1 MHVVQASAFK
11 SIRLGYTKLKNL
23 IFQDVVRE
31 LAFTA
36 PLCAYIST
44 AESLRHAHDPDFRI
58 QQCHIEIR
66 NALTQLHNTAS
77 SPLANCLRSI
87 TLSDWSVVHSGIL
100 LWIQTAADEGDKPL
114 LVLLLPHMP
123 SIETPQA
130 PAMQE
135 RICGRAIQNIMR
147 RGTCCLFLE
156 V

>member
-1 MHVVQASAFK
+1 MHVVQASASK
-11 SIRLGYTKLKNL
+11 SIRSGFTKLKNL
-23 IFQDVVRE
+23 ILQDVVRE

-44 AESLRHAHDPDFRI
+44 AESLRHAHDPDFCI

-77 SPLANCLRSI
+77 SPLANCLCSI

-123 SIETPQA
+123 SMRLHSA
-130 PAMQE
+130 GSCNA
-135 RICGRAIQNIMR
+135 RAQLWE
-147 RGTCCLFLE
+147 GYP
-156 V
+156 